1 MQRLLLWTAS
11 LTIVLIV
18 SMLSARLIGSRNK
31 IPGAAIFDPGDC
43 PQPCWHGIQPGK
55 TTLDEAEAILR
66 ADPLFSDIRREQ
78 PVVRFDLDWTIN
90 SNPIYFGGI
99 RAENNVVTKIWI
111 MSYWL
116 HDGVPLTDAMLALG
130 SPQSISVCDGVSGRH
145 ATMKFAEKVTLYTE
159 LRSTNIALDY
169 LPIVQSAHYTS
180 DKEPNLHPLSGWR
193 GFSDRWLVNV
203 SQC

>member
-1 MQRLLLWTAS
+1 MQRLLVWTAS
-11 LTIVLIV
+11 LTIVLCI

-31 IPGAAIFDPGDC
+31 VPGAAIFDPGDC
-43 PQPCWHGIQPGK
+43 SQPCWHGIQPGK

-78 PVVRFDLDWTIN
+78 PVVRFDLEWTIN
-90 SNPIYFGGI
+90 SNPIYGGGV

-130 SPQSISVCDGVSGRH
+130 SPQSISVCSGPSGRH
-145 ATMKFAEKVTLYTE
+145 ATMIFSEKVTVNTE
-159 LRSTNIALDY
+159 LRSTDISLAY
-169 LPIVQSAHYTS
+169 LPIVQAAHYPADS
-180 DKEPNLHPLSGWR
+180 DLDVYPASAWR
-193 GFSDRWLVNV
+193 GFGTWLVKIPD
-203 SQC
+203 C